1 MEAAAQLRASAV
13 PRLWQAI
20 LVAGLAA
27 LALSYIGHLSPGGT
41 RLYETWLYEGLEL
54 LAALGCL
61 ARAALVRAERPA
73 WFFIGA
79 ALVATTLG
87 DILFDF
93 RYGGNP
99 PFPSAADV
107 AYLAFYPLLYVGIV
121 LLLRRRVSAFSAT
134 LWLDGLLAATAAA
147 ALAAS
152 VLVEVVVRS
161 THGSRLVVLTN
172 IAYPIGDVLLLA
184 LLVFVFSVTRW
195 RPGRAWTLIA
205 VGLLCNTVGDAIFL
219 YQTAVGTYAEGTYL
233 DLAWPLSLA
242 LIALAAWQRPGRVSR
257 VELQDRAMLG
267 TPIVCGLTATGVLVA
282 ASQVHMHPIALVL
295 ASVTIVLVLARTA
308 LTFWENSRL
317 LETSRREALTDSL
330 TALANRRK
338 LLVDLEAEIESA
350 SEEEP
355 RMLVLFDL
363 NGFKTYN
370 DTFGHP

>member
-134 LWLDGLLAATAAA
+134 LWLDGLLAGTTAAA
-147 ALAAS
+147 PSAPGLGG
-152 VLVEVVVRS
+152 VRVRG
-161 THGSRLVVLTN
+161 THG
-172 IAYPIGDVLLLA
+172 
-184 LLVFVFSVTRW
+184 
-195 RPGRAWTLIA
+195 RP
-205 VGLLCNTVGDAIFL
+205 
-219 YQTAVGTYAEGTYL
+219 
-233 DLAWPLSLA
+233 
-242 LIALAAWQRPGRVSR
+242 
-257 VELQDRAMLG
+257 
-267 TPIVCGLTATGVLVA
+267 
-282 ASQVHMHPIALVL
+282 
-295 ASVTIVLVLARTA
+295 
-308 LTFWENSRL
+308 
-317 LETSRREALTDSL
+317 
-330 TALANRRK
+330 
-338 LLVDLEAEIESA
+338 
-350 SEEEP
+350 
-355 RMLVLFDL
+355 
-363 NGFKTYN
+363 
-370 DTFGHP
+370 